1 MQKMRMG
8 NRDYKITVRFT
19 KKEYEKILTEVEK
32 NVSGSNGKT
41 DISKYVRVKLLDLPM
56 SEREIKKELHD
67 LKFQIRK
74 IGVNINQAVKRI
86 NSGIAMTEDD
96 TYLLTELARVEEL
109 LRIFLKIVR
118 ENKWQ

>member
-1 MQKMRMG
+1 ME

-32 NVSGSNGKT
+32 NTSGSNGKT

-109 LRIFLKIVR
+109 LRMFLKIVR